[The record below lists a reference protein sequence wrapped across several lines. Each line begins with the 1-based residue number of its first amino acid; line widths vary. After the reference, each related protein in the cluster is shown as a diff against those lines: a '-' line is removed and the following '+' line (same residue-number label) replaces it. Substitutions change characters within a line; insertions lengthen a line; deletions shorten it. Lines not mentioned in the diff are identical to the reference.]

1 MSDDKRQRGLAKFT
15 EVMGFTPPDI
25 PGDVFLDATIEHL
38 FADVWTRPGLSVRER
53 RHVTLTILLC
63 LGNEMP
69 LRLHL
74 GAAFKSGDLDDQAID
89 ELVLH
94 VAHYGGWPVAAVAAQ
109 VVRAMRSERT

>member
-1 MSDDKRQRGLAKFT
+1 MSDDKRQRGLAKFA
-15 EVMGFTPPDI
+15 EVMGFTPPDT

-53 RHVTLTILLC
+53 RLITLTILMC
-63 LGNEMP
+63 LANEMP

-74 GAAFKSGDLDDQAID
+74 GAALKSGDLSDQAID
-89 ELVLH
+89 ELILH

-109 VVRAMRSERT
+109 VVRAMRSERG